1 MTDVAAGEA
10 HAALVE
16 ILKQSKGEPAAAF
29 SEPWMAR
36 AFGLVLALSE
46 RGLFSLK
53 DFQAALIESVGHHER
68 TGSIAAETDYYTRW
82 LEALTSLLRGRHLL
96 ADDLLTASESAVVAA
111 ATARKEHQHQ
121 TSRNPDGS
129 LRIAPLAIA

>member
-1 MTDVAAGEA
+1 MTDASAGDA

-16 ILKQSKGEPAAAF
+16 ILKQSKGEPVAAF

-53 DFQAALIESVGHHER
+53 DFQAALIESVGRREKV
-68 TGSIAAETDYYTRW
+68 GCIAAETHYYTRW
-82 LEALTSLLRGRHLL
+82 LEALTSLLRGGHLL
-96 ADDLLTASESAVVAA
+96 SDDMLTATETAVVAVA
-111 ATARKEHQHQ
+111 AARKEHQHQ

-129 LRIAPLAIA
+129 LRIAPLLIA